1 MTAITKV
8 YLRKVSIYKLYFLKR
23 YIIIDKIEFVYLSHQ
38 TLYFTMTQ
46 KVLLNAKEVNIIL
59 HRLACQLIEKHLDF
73 KDTILVGIQPR
84 GTFMAERLKEILEN
98 DYKTPEIMLG
108 YLDIT
113 FFRDDFRRTD
123 KPLEANKTK
132 INFIVENKKVIFIDD
147 VLFTGRSIRA
157 ALTAIQSFGRPS
169 EIELLVL
176 IDRRF
181 SRNLP
186 IQPDYRGRQVDAI
199 NNEKVKVNWKE
210 NEGTDEVHLI
220 TT

>member
-1 MTAITKV
+1 M
-8 YLRKVSIYKLYFLKR
+8 S
-23 YIIIDKIEFVYLSHQ
+23 
-38 TLYFTMTQ
+38 Q
-46 KVLLNAKEVNIIL
+46 KVLLTSKEVNIIL

-73 KDTILVGIQPR
+73 SDTILVGIQPR
-84 GTFMAERLKEILEN
+84 GIYLAERLRNLLEN
-98 DYKTPEIMLG
+98 EYCISNIALG

-123 KPLEANKTK
+123 KPLEANKTQMT
-132 INFIVENKKVIFIDD
+132 FLVENKKVIFIDD
-147 VLFTGRSIRA
+147 VLYTGRSIRS

-181 SRNLP
+181 SRHLP

-210 NEGTDEVHLI
+210 QDGEDGVFLI
-220 TT
+220 NNNQ